1 MLIFTH
7 SSFHLFFYQND
18 PKKLKSRFIYISLA
32 NSAVFSRAICYK
44 VTLIV
49 NFLILTILSSS
60 VMALSSFGKIL
71 TVLDL
76 FSVSRPVINV
86 DVICEELGLSKPTSY
101 RYLKELVSAD
111 ILQRLSGTSGDY
123 TLGPKIAVM
132 DYISRTTD
140 PLVQISKPF
149 MQEISDR
156 TELCCLLTHLND
168 DYCIDIH
175 HEVYRDETLLSYGR
189 GCPRPVFMGSSP
201 KVIMAHLPKQKIS
214 EYYQHFATQLAE
226 VNFAE
231 NEETFSQ
238 KMKKI
243 KKQGYYFSQGELDPN
258 VSGLSIP
265 IKFSSKEAPL
275 ALTVL
280 ASKNRF
286 EFVNIQ
292 KLIETL
298 QESAS
303 QIEKRYQSLSETHQ
317 LSDLNSIDK

>member
-1 MLIFTH
+1 M
-7 SSFHLFFYQND
+7 
-18 PKKLKSRFIYISLA
+18 
-32 NSAVFSRAICYK
+32 
-44 VTLIV
+44 
-49 NFLILTILSSS
+49 
-60 VMALSSFGKIL
+60 
-71 TVLDL
+71 
-76 FSVSRPVINV
+76 
-86 DVICEELGLSKPTSY
+86 
-101 RYLKELVSAD
+101 
-111 ILQRLSGTSGDY
+111 QRLNGTSGDY

-149 MQEISDR
+149 MQEISER

-168 DYCIDIH
+168 DYCIDVH

-201 KVIMAHLPKQKIS
+201 KVIMAHLSKQKTH
-214 EYYQHFATQLAE
+214 EYYLRFATQLTE
-226 VNFAE
+226 VGFAE
-231 NEETFSQ
+231 NEETFVN

-265 IKFSSKEAPL
+265 VKFSSKEAPL

-286 EFVNIQ
+286 EYVNTP

-298 QESAS
+298 QESAA
-303 QIEKRYQSLSETHQ
+303 QIEKRYQALSANDQLSEFHP
-317 LSDLNSIDK
+317 

>member
-1 MLIFTH
+1 
-7 SSFHLFFYQND
+7 
-18 PKKLKSRFIYISLA
+18 
-32 NSAVFSRAICYK
+32 
-44 VTLIV
+44 
-49 NFLILTILSSS
+49 
-60 VMALSSFGKIL
+60 MALSSFGKIL

-76 FSVSRPVINV
+76 FSVTRPVINV
-86 DVICEELGLSKPTSY
+86 DVICAELNLSKPTSY

-149 MQEISDR
+149 MQEISER
-156 TELCCLLTHLND
+156 TELCCLLTQLND
-168 DYCIDIH
+168 HYCIDIH
-175 HEVYRDETLLSYGR
+175 HEVYRDETLLTYGR

-201 KVIMAHLPKQKIS
+201 KAIMAHLSKQNLQS
-214 EYYQHFATQLAE
+214 YYARFQTQLAE
-226 VNFAE
+226 VDFAE
-231 NEETFSQ
+231 NEESFMQ

-265 IKFSSKEAPL
+265 IKFSNKEAPL

-286 EFVNIQ
+286 EYLNLQ

-298 QESAS
+298 QASAE
-303 QIEKRYQSLSETHQ
+303 QIEKRYQALSENDQ
-317 LSDLNSIDK
+317 LSELNPTLKHFQINM

>member
-1 MLIFTH
+1 
-7 SSFHLFFYQND
+7 
-18 PKKLKSRFIYISLA
+18 
-32 NSAVFSRAICYK
+32 
-44 VTLIV
+44 
-49 NFLILTILSSS
+49 
-60 VMALSSFGKIL
+60 MALSSFGKIL

-76 FSVSRPVINV
+76 FSVSRPIINV
-86 DVICEELGLSKPTSY
+86 DVICDELGLSKPTSY

-149 MQEISDR
+149 MQAISER
-156 TELCCLLTHLND
+156 TELCCLLTQLND

-175 HEVYRDETLLSYGR
+175 HEIYRNETLLSYGR

-201 KVIMAHLPKQKIS
+201 KAIIAHLPKQKIHD
-214 EYYQHFATQLAE
+214 YYMRFESQLNN
-226 VNFAE
+226 VGFAE
-231 NEETFSQ
+231 NEEVFVN

-243 KKQGYYFSQGELDPN
+243 KKQGFYFSQGELDPN

-265 IKFSSKEAPL
+265 VKFSNKEAPL

-286 EFVNIQ
+286 EFLNTQ

-298 QESAS
+298 EDSAA
-303 QIEKRYQSLSETHQ
+303 QIEKRYQALSENHQ
-317 LSDLNSIDK
+317 LSALQSIVS

>member
-1 MLIFTH
+1 
-7 SSFHLFFYQND
+7 
-18 PKKLKSRFIYISLA
+18 
-32 NSAVFSRAICYK
+32 
-44 VTLIV
+44 
-49 NFLILTILSSS
+49 
-60 VMALSSFGKIL
+60 MALSSFGKIL

-86 DVICEELGLSKPTSY
+86 DVICDELGLSKPTSY

-123 TLGPKIAVM
+123 TLGPKIAVL

-140 PLVQISKPF
+140 PLVRISKPF
-149 MQEISDR
+149 MQEISER
-156 TELCCLLTHLND
+156 TELCCLLTHLNR

-201 KVIMAHLPKQKIS
+201 KVIMAHLPKQRIHD
-214 EYYQHFATQLAE
+214 YYSRFHHQLIEVGFATD
-226 VNFAE
+226 
-231 NEETFSQ
+231 EETFITR
-238 KMKKI
+238 MKKI
-243 KKQGYYFSQGELDPN
+243 KKQGFYFSQGELDPN
-258 VSGLSIP
+258 VSGLSVP

-286 EFVNIQ
+286 EFVNLD

-298 QESAS
+298 QENAS
-303 QIEKRYQSLSETHQ
+303 QIEKRFLALSESDQ
-317 LSDLNSIDK
+317 LAEFNNVSLFK